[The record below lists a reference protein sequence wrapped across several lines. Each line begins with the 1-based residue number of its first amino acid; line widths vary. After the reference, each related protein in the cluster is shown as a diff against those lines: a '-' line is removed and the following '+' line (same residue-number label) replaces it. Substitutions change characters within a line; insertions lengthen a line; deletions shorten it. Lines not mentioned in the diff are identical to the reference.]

1 MFNLKQNLL
10 SVGLTEEEILV
21 YFATLQPHTETI
33 LKVAQHTGIPR
44 TTVYI
49 LIENLIEKGFIREV
63 SEGKK
68 KHYYPAP
75 PEKII
80 QYATTKKQQ
89 FTEVISQLQQNIPAI
104 QALYNFQHT
113 KPQLKYFEG
122 NQMIAKL
129 LQSTVGDE
137 ELCLHLMSEEGAQL
151 LGSELDDYR
160 TAIVKHL
167 TPTREIISDSLANH
181 HAMKSYASARNRI
194 KYLPATYATNV
205 DYILYPKGMILITYK
220 NELPLAV
227 SIEDKYIMQFETVR
241 FNLIWEHPLLKED
254 DK

>member
-10 SVGLTEEEILV
+10 SVGLTDEEILV
-21 YFATLQPHTETI
+21 YFATLQPHTESI
-33 LKVAQHTGIPR
+33 LKIAQQTGIPR

-63 SEGKK
+63 AEGKK

-89 FTEVISQLQQNIPAI
+89 FTDVISQLQQNIPAI

-113 KPQLKYFEG
+113 KPLLKYFEG

-129 LQSTVGDE
+129 LQSTIGDE
-137 ELCLHLMSEEGAQL
+137 ELCLHLMSEEGSQIL
-151 LGSELDDYR
+151 ETELEEYR
-160 TAIVKHL
+160 ATIVRHL
-167 TPTREIISDSLANH
+167 IPTREIVSDSLVNH

-194 KYLPATYATNV
+194 KYLSSSYATNV
-205 DYILYPKGMILITYK
+205 DYILYSQGMIMITYK
-220 NELPLAV
+220 NEIPMAV
-227 SIEDKYIMQFETVR
+227 SLEDKYIMQFETVR
-241 FNLIWEHPLLKED
+241 FNLLWEHPLLKED
-254 DK
+254 NK